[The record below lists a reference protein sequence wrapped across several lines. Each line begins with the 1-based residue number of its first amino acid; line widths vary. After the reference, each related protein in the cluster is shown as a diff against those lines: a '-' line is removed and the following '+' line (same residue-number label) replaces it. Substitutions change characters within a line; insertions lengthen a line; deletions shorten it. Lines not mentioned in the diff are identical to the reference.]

1 MSRNSLVVA
10 IVVAIC
16 VIGIAAWWT
25 GLPSAPEPPV
35 PVAKAAVKPAPPAP
49 PAPKPAAEP
58 VVAEAPAPQAPV
70 EAEPAVP
77 AGPKILT
84 AETLKGT
91 KWKGD
96 MVDFNFLP
104 DGRWQMGNRIC
115 AKWEVEGGR
124 VRVYSES
131 GEEHF
136 FDIQGESLAFEGRK
150 LGKLP

>member
-1 MSRNSLVVA
+1 MSRKSFVVA
-10 IVVAIC
+10 IVAIVC
-16 VIGIAAWWT
+16 AVGFGAWWS
-25 GLPSAPEPPV
+25 GLPGAPEPSV
-35 PVAKAAVKPAPPAP
+35 PVAKAAVKPAPPAAV
-49 PAPKPAAEP
+49 APKPMPEP
-58 VVAEAPAPQAPV
+58 VVAEAPAPPAPV
-70 EAEPAVP
+70 EAKPVVP
-77 AGPKILT
+77 EGPKILT

-115 AKWEVEGGR
+115 AKWEVQGGR

-136 FDIQGESLAFEGRK
+136 FDIQGESLAFEGKK